1 MSAQAFS
8 LNVTCSRSNNDRIN
22 AINSYSV
29 LNRRE
34 FFEKLAEK
42 EEEEDGVLEEISSSR
57 AQPSEETR

>member
-1 MSAQAFS
+1 MQFN
-8 LNVTCSRSNNDRIN
+8 L
-22 AINSYSV
+22 YSV